1 MNDLF
6 NSADQIRASV
16 DASAVFAGGG
26 VKSAPLSDQIQF
38 SSIFKSFV
46 DTPQEALAA
55 AQGPAKPFERPENA
69 PKPLDRDTRS
79 GADDEQRGHYDG
91 DRSDLRSDHV
101 PAQDAPRAAS
111 ADDKPRQAS
120 VTKDGL
126 REQSSGTLERASS
139 DDTNTGIGNR
149 PIDVTNVTDDFT
161 AIVTSPAAAQ
171 IAGATDFTKTL
182 PTGGGE
188 KAVRQL
194 LSEQVT
200 AQQGKS
206 DITSKSAANIISS
219 ALTDNEFT
227 NIGED
232 LHAAVTKNLKPEAP
246 KTNTHSAADAL
257 ANRQAHDLSQRL
269 GQNFQAQINVDVD
282 DGAGKQRAVPSQA
295 LSNNALLAAQSSSS
309 DGTSFLNSGQQKQ
322 GANIA
327 PDRQALNANQN
338 AQNNANANANMAQQ
352 NAAQANF
359 AQTLQAQTLGAQQAA
374 QAAQAAA
381 NSAPKVA
388 PITADAANVTSING
402 PAGPS
407 QLSQTAKANPMSAAR
422 QPQKPPAPM
431 EQVSVQIQKAINQGA
446 DKINIKLHP
455 AHLGRV
461 EVRMDIGKDGQL
473 SAVILAEKPE
483 TLDMLQKDIRGLE
496 RALQQAGLDTNSN
509 SFNFG
514 LKNNGGQQAE
524 PGRQRE
530 DSHGGAPSD
539 QPDQNADEPDQ
550 EVLAR
555 NAQQYG
561 RNLSN
566 NGGVDIRV

>member
-1 MNDLF
+1 MDDLF
-6 NSADQIRASV
+6 NSAEQIRASV

-26 VKSAPLSDQIQF
+26 IKSSPLSDQIQF

-46 DTPQEALAA
+46 DTPQETLAA
-55 AQGPAKPFERPENA
+55 AQGPAKPFERPENT
-69 PKPLDRDTRS
+69 PKTPDRTERDNSTEEHRGSYEGERS
-79 GADDEQRGHYDG
+79 EL
-91 DRSDLRSDHV
+91 SSNHV
-101 PAQDAPRAAS
+101 PAEEAPQPS
-111 ADDKPRQAS
+111 ARDDKPRQAS
-120 VTKDGL
+120 ATKDGL
-126 REQSSGTLERASS
+126 REQSNSGLERTIFDDGDVANHNRHIEIASA
-139 DDTNTGIGNR
+139 
-149 PIDVTNVTDDFT
+149 TDGLS
-161 AIVTSPAAAQ
+161 AIVASPAVSQAINVSELSKSLPSGGDENPIRQFLSEQ
-171 IAGATDFTKTL
+171 IAG
-182 PTGGGE
+182 
-188 KAVRQL
+188 
-194 LSEQVT
+194 
-200 AQQGKS
+200 QQGKR
-206 DITSKSAANIISS
+206 DITSKTAANILSS
-219 ALTDNEFT
+219 ALTNNDFT

-232 LHAAVTKNLKPEAP
+232 LHAAVTKNLKPETP

-257 ANRQAHDLSQRL
+257 ANRQAHDLSQKL
-269 GQNFQAQINVDVD
+269 GHAFQGQVNVDVSD
-282 DGAGKQRAVPSQA
+282 AAGKQRALPSQA
-295 LSNNALLAAQSSSS
+295 LTNNSLLAAQSSGL
-309 DGTSFLNSGQQKQ
+309 DGPSILNSGEQRQ

-338 AQNNANANANMAQQ
+338 AQNNSNSNFAQQ
-352 NAAQANF
+352 NATQANF
-359 AQTLQAQTLGAQQAA
+359 AQTLQAQAATAQQAA
-374 QAAQAAA
+374 VAAAA

-388 PITADAANVTSING
+388 TISADAANVTSING

-431 EQVSVQIQKAINQGA
+431 EQVSVQIQKAINQGS

-514 LKNNGGQQAE
+514 LKNGSGQQAE

-539 QPDQNADEPDQ
+539 DTDVNDDEPDP
-550 EVLAR
+550 ETLAN

-561 RNLSN
+561 RNQST